1 MGNKSFNKIADLA
14 NKWVEENDAKRVV
27 IVIAAEATEVKE
39 ETTEQQI
46 NTLIAGNGKYIQKAL
61 EGVLKDNGKE
71 NILKGFINRAYT
83 EVSLEKLIDLLGGEI
98 IWGM

>member
-39 ETTEQQI
+39 ETTKQQI

-83 EVSLEKLIDLLGGEI
+83 EVGLEKLIDLLGGK
-98 IWGM
+98 

>member
-46 NTLIAGNGKYIQKAL
+46 NTLIAVNGKYIQKAL

-83 EVSLEKLIDLLGGEI
+83 EVSLEKLIDLLGGK
-98 IWGM
+98 

>member
-61 EGVLKDNGKE
+61 ECVLKDNGKE

-83 EVSLEKLIDLLGGEI
+83 EVSLEKLIDLLGGK
-98 IWGM
+98 

>member
-27 IVIAAEATEVKE
+27 IVIAAKATEVKE

-46 NTLIAGNGKYIQKAL
+46 YTFIAGNGKYIQKAL
-61 EGVLKDNGKE
+61 EGVLKDNRKE

-83 EVSLEKLIDLLGGEI
+83 EVGLEKLIDLLGGK
-98 IWGM
+98 

>member
-39 ETTEQQI
+39 ETAEQQI
-46 NTLIAGNGKYIQKAL
+46 YTLIAGNGKYIQKAL

-83 EVSLEKLIDLLGGEI
+83 EVSLEKLIDLLGGK
-98 IWGM
+98 

>member
-46 NTLIAGNGKYIQKAL
+46 YTFIAGNGKYIQKAL
-61 EGVLKDNGKE
+61 EGVLKDNRKE

-83 EVSLEKLIDLLGGEI
+83 EVGLEKLIDLLGGK
-98 IWGM
+98 

>member
-46 NTLIAGNGKYIQKAL
+46 NTLIAGKGK
-61 EGVLKDNGKE
+61 
-71 NILKGFINRAYT
+71 
-83 EVSLEKLIDLLGGEI
+83 
-98 IWGM
+98 

>member
-1 MGNKSFNKIADLA
+1 MKNKSFNEIADLA

-61 EGVLKDNGKE
+61 EGILKDNRKE

-83 EVSLEKLIDLLGGEI
+83 NVGLEKLIGLLG
-98 IWGM
+98 WK

>member
-1 MGNKSFNKIADLA
+1 MKNKSFNKIADLA

-46 NTLIAGNGKYIQKAL
+46 YTLIAGNGKYIQKAL

-83 EVSLEKLIDLLGGEI
+83 EVSLEKLIDLLGGK
-98 IWGM
+98 

>member
-46 NTLIAGNGKYIQKAL
+46 YTLIAGNGKYIQKAL

-71 NILKGFINRAYT
+71 NILKGFINRDYT
-83 EVSLEKLIDLLGGEI
+83 EVSLEKLIDLLGGK
-98 IWGM
+98 

>member
-1 MGNKSFNKIADLA
+1 MKNKSFNEIADLA

-83 EVSLEKLIDLLGGEI
+83 EVSLEKLIDLLGGK
-98 IWGM
+98 

>member
-46 NTLIAGNGKYIQKAL
+46 NTFIAGNGKYIQKAL

-83 EVSLEKLIDLLGGEI
+83 EVSLEKLIDLLGGK
-98 IWGM
+98 

>member
-61 EGVLKDNGKE
+61 EGVLKDNRKE

-83 EVSLEKLIDLLGGEI
+83 EVSLEKLIDLLGGK
-98 IWGM
+98 

>member
-46 NTLIAGNGKYIQKAL
+46 NAFIAGNGKYIQKAL

-83 EVSLEKLIDLLGGEI
+83 EVSLEKLIDLLGGK
-98 IWGM
+98 

>member
-46 NTLIAGNGKYIQKAL
+46 NTLIAGNGRYIQKAL

-83 EVSLEKLIDLLGGEI
+83 EVSLEKLIDLLGGK
-98 IWGM
+98 

>member
-46 NTLIAGNGKYIQKAL
+46 NTLIAGNAKYIQKAL

-83 EVSLEKLIDLLGGEI
+83 EVSLEKLIDLLGGK
-98 IWGM
+98 

>member
-1 MGNKSFNKIADLA
+1 MKNKSFNEIADLA

-46 NTLIAGNGKYIQKAL
+46 NTLIAGNGEYIQKAL
-61 EGVLKDNGKE
+61 EGILKDNRKE

-83 EVSLEKLIDLLGGEI
+83 NVGLEKLIGLLGGK
-98 IWGM
+98 

>member
-39 ETTEQQI
+39 ETTELQI

-83 EVSLEKLIDLLGGEI
+83 EVSLEKLIDLLGGK
-98 IWGM
+98 

>member
-83 EVSLEKLIDLLGGEI
+83 EVSLEKLIDLLGGK
-98 IWGM
+98 

>member
-46 NTLIAGNGKYIQKAL
+46 NTLIAGNGTYIQKAL

-83 EVSLEKLIDLLGGEI
+83 EVSLEKLIDLLGGK
-98 IWGM
+98 

>member
-46 NTLIAGNGKYIQKAL
+46 NTLITGNGKYIQKAL

-83 EVSLEKLIDLLGGEI
+83 EVSLEKLIDLLGGK
-98 IWGM
+98 

>member
-1 MGNKSFNKIADLA
+1 MGNKSFNEIADLA

-46 NTLIAGNGKYIQKAL
+46 YTLIAGNGKYIQKAL
-61 EGVLKDNGKE
+61 EGVLKDNRKE
-71 NILKGFINRAYT
+71 NILRGFINRAYT
-83 EVSLEKLIDLLGGEI
+83 EVGLEKLIDLLGGK
-98 IWGM
+98 

>member
-39 ETTEQQI
+39 ETTEQKI
-46 NTLIAGNGKYIQKAL
+46 YTLIAGNGKYIQKAL
-61 EGVLKDNGKE
+61 EGVLKDNRKE

-83 EVSLEKLIDLLGGEI
+83 EVGLEKLIDLLGGK
-98 IWGM
+98 

>member
-46 NTLIAGNGKYIQKAL
+46 YTFIAGNGKYIQKAL
-61 EGVLKDNGKE
+61 EGVLKDNRKE

-83 EVSLEKLIDLLGGEI
+83 EVGLEKSIDLLGGK
-98 IWGM
+98 

>member
-61 EGVLKDNGKE
+61 EGVLKNNGKE

-83 EVSLEKLIDLLGGEI
+83 EVSLEKLIDLLGGK
-98 IWGM
+98 

>member
-46 NTLIAGNGKYIQKAL
+46 YTLIVG
-61 EGVLKDNGKE
+61 
-71 NILKGFINRAYT
+71 R
-83 EVSLEKLIDLLGGEI
+83 EI

>member
-39 ETTEQQI
+39 ETTKQQI
-46 NTLIAGNGKYIQKAL
+46 YTFIAGNGKYIQKAL
-61 EGVLKDNGKE
+61 EGVLKDNRKE

-83 EVSLEKLIDLLGGEI
+83 EVGLEKLIDLLGGK
-98 IWGM
+98 

>member
-14 NKWVEENDAKRVV
+14 NKCVEENDAKRVV

-46 NTLIAGNGKYIQKAL
+46 YTLIAGNGKYIQKAL

-83 EVSLEKLIDLLGGEI
+83 EVSLEKLIDLLGGK
-98 IWGM
+98 

>member
-1 MGNKSFNKIADLA
+1 MGNKSFNEIADLA

-39 ETTEQQI
+39 ETAEQQI
-46 NTLIAGNGKYIQKAL
+46 YTLIAGNGKYIQKAL
-61 EGVLKDNGKE
+61 EGVLKDNRKE

-83 EVSLEKLIDLLGGEI
+83 EVGLEKLIDLLGGK
-98 IWGM
+98 

>member
-46 NTLIAGNGKYIQKAL
+46 YTLIAGNGKYIQKAL

-83 EVSLEKLIDLLGGEI
+83 EVSLEKLIDLLGGK
-98 IWGM
+98 

>member
-61 EGVLKDNGKE
+61 EGVIKDNGKE

-83 EVSLEKLIDLLGGEI
+83 EVSLEKLIDLLGGK
-98 IWGM
+98 

>member
-14 NKWVEENDAKRVV
+14 NKWVKENDAKRVV

-46 NTLIAGNGKYIQKAL
+46 YTFIAGNGKYIQKAL
-61 EGVLKDNGKE
+61 EGVLKDNRKE

-83 EVSLEKLIDLLGGEI
+83 EVGLEKLIDLLGGK
-98 IWGM
+98 

>member
-27 IVIAAEATEVKE
+27 IVIAAETTEVKE
-39 ETTEQQI
+39 ETAEQKI
-46 NTLIAGNGKYIQKAL
+46 YTLIAGNGKYIQKAL
-61 EGVLKDNGKE
+61 EGVLKDNRKE
-71 NILKGFINRAYT
+71 NIKRIYQPRLYRGWSRKINRL
-83 EVSLEKLIDLLGGEI
+83 VGREI

>member
-14 NKWVEENDAKRVV
+14 NKWVEEKDAKRVV

-83 EVSLEKLIDLLGGEI
+83 EVSLEKLIDLLGGK
-98 IWGM
+98 

>member
-46 NTLIAGNGKYIQKAL
+46 YTFIAGNGKYIQKAL
-61 EGVLKDNGKE
+61 EGVLKNNRKE

-83 EVSLEKLIDLLGGEI
+83 EVGLEKLIDLLGGK
-98 IWGM
+98 

>member
-27 IVIAAEATEVKE
+27 IVIAAKATEVKE

-83 EVSLEKLIDLLGGEI
+83 EVSLEKLIDLLGGK
-98 IWGM
+98 

>member
-1 MGNKSFNKIADLA
+1 MKNKSFNEIADLA

-46 NTLIAGNGKYIQKAL
+46 YTLIAGNGKYIQKAL
-61 EGVLKDNGKE
+61 EGVLKDNRKE

-83 EVSLEKLIDLLGGEI
+83 EVGLEKLIDLLGGK
-98 IWGM
+98 

>member
-46 NTLIAGNGKYIQKAL
+46 YTLIAGNGKYIQKAL

-83 EVSLEKLIDLLGGEI
+83 EVGLEKLIDLLGGK
-98 IWGM
+98 

>member
-46 NTLIAGNGKYIQKAL
+46 YTLIAGNGKYIQKAL
-61 EGVLKDNGKE
+61 EGVLKDNRKE

-83 EVSLEKLIDLLGGEI
+83 EVGLEKLIDFLGGK
-98 IWGM
+98 